1 MNSFLKM
8 YKIKI
13 AGIYKIE
20 HKSGFYYIGKSSD
33 IFSRWSSH
41 YTDIKKNKHSSTL
54 FMNLWTSSEPIE
66 WTFTIL
72 EYHSITEFKSINPGL
87 KGAELK
93 KQFNRYQLQREK
105 QVMKGFSINWS
116 LNKDNKHFS

>member
-1 MNSFLKM
+1 M

-20 HKSGFYYIGKSSD
+20 HSSGFYYIGKSSD
-33 IFSRWSSH
+33 IFGRWGSH
-41 YTDIKKNKHSSTL
+41 YTSIKMKKHSSPA
-54 FMNLWTSSEPIE
+54 FMLLWNTTEPIE

-72 EYHSITEFKSINPGL
+72 EYHSITEFKIEHPDL
-87 KGAELK
+87 KGTELK
-93 KQFNRYQLQREK
+93 KQFNRHQLAREK
-105 QVMKGFSINWS
+105 FIMKQYSINYS